1 VTAALDPTAA
11 PAQAEHYVQ
20 SLERGLAVIRAF
32 TAEAPELRL
41 AEVARRTGLSR
52 AAARRFL
59 LTLVDLQYVR
69 LDAGSYSLTPR
80 VLELGYAYVAS
91 LSLPEVAEPHL
102 ERLASELGEFPAL
115 SVLDGHD
122 IVCVARVPVSR
133 LMTIAINVGT
143 RLPAYATATGRV
155 LLAALSEEELER
167 YLEEAELRPLA
178 VRTITDPEALRADVE
193 RVRAHGYSIVD
204 QELERGLR
212 SVAAPIRG
220 RRGQV
225 VAAVNLAVHESRRTL
240 KSLREELLPP
250 LLSAVAR
257 VEADLHAASTRDPP
271 GCDMPR

>member
-1 VTAALDPTAA
+1 M
-11 PAQAEHYVQ
+11 
-20 SLERGLAVIRAF
+20 IRAF
-32 TAEAPELRL
+32 TADAPELTL

-59 LTLVDLQYVR
+59 LTLVDLEYVR
-69 LDAGSYSLTPR
+69 LDAGRYSLTPR

-102 ERLASELGEFPAL
+102 ERLASDLGEFPAL

-155 LLAALSEEELER
+155 LLAGLSDEELER
-167 YLEEAELRPLA
+167 YLAAAELRPLA

-193 RVRAHGYSIVD
+193 RVRAQGYSIVD

-225 VAAVNLAVHESRRTL
+225 VAAINLAVHESRRTL
-240 KSLREELLPP
+240 KSLREELLGP
-250 LLSAVAR
+250 LLDTAAR
-257 VEADLHAASTRDPP
+257 IEADLRVVSTRDPP